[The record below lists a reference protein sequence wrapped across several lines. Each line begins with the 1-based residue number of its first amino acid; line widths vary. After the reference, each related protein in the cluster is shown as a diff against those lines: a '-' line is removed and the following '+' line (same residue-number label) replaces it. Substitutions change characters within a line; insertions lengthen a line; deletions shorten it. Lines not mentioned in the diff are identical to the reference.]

1 MKKKTLL
8 IFVSALLVCSAVCCG
23 CSKEGEVEP
32 TSAPTE
38 KPTITATQAP
48 TKAPTK
54 APTEAPTE
62 ELTEEPTEIVY
73 NNTESGT
80 FSVIIS
86 ETITEAPPTEP
97 STEEAPTQSTDVS
110 NEEILGSWTL
120 TYYEQSS
127 GQHTNPTRNITYTFN
142 SDGTFKVNSNGN
154 LMSGKYTFDGT
165 TISYIADASAESGSF
180 TYDSS
185 ADEIRDV
192 DIASGMTAVFTKD

>member
-1 MKKKTLL
+1 MKKTLL
-8 IFVSALLVCSAVCCG
+8 LILVSALFACSIVGCG
-23 CSKEGEVEP
+23 CSKETQEIP
-32 TSAPTE
+32 TTATE
-38 KPTITATQAP
+38 KPTLKATQAP

-62 ELTEEPTEIVY
+62 EPTEEPTEII
-73 NNTESGT
+73 NNNESGT

-86 ETITEAPPTEP
+86 EIETEAPPTEP
-97 STEEAPTQSTDVS
+97 PTEEAPTQATTVVS
-110 NEEILGSWTL
+110 SEEVLGSWTL

-142 SDGTFKVNSNGN
+142 SDGTFRVSNNGN

-165 TISYIADASAESGSF
+165 TISYIADASSESGSF

-185 ADEIRDV
+185 ADEIRDI
-192 DIASGMTAVFTKD
+192 DISSGMTAVFKRD